1 MEIRK
6 ALEIKRALITL
17 ANALDMS
24 APTIVSNICIL
35 DEKKLDIFVEAS
47 EMWCRF
53 DAVGI
58 IEKGKMLGIEITEVK
73 KMEVKDENNNYN
85 RQ

>member
-1 MEIRK
+1 MIELRK

-24 APTIVSNICIL
+24 APTIVSNICML
-35 DEKKLDIFVEAS
+35 DENKFDIFVEAS
-47 EMWCRF
+47 AMWCRF

-58 IEKGKMLGIEITEVK
+58 VEKGKMLGIEVTENV
-73 KMEVKDENNNYN
+73 
-85 RQ
+85 